1 MILTRAGRGAR
12 GVLASARKLAQWL
25 SPPCC
30 LLCKEPHHRQQAI
43 CIACE
48 KALPRNISACGQCGL
63 PTVAGITSILA
74 TAPFCECCVTC
85 QRRPPPFQKT
95 LAPFLMRTGIRDL
108 IHLWKFQGQPHL
120 TPLLAELFASA
131 LPTESLQAAQPS
143 AVLIPVPTQWHRQ
156 VIRGFDHTWLLAQA
170 LRWQLLSHHEIVRW
184 LKSNRYRK
192 PQHRLNRRTRIQ
204 GEHDRFVAHPKVAGR
219 HVILIDDVM
228 TTAATARSA
237 AAACAAAGAE
247 SITVWCLART
257 PRPEGRHTDAV
268 R

>member
-1 MILTRAGRGAR
+1 MILTRAGGGAR
-12 GVLASARKLAQWL
+12 GLLASARKLAQWL

-30 LLCKEPHHRQQAI
+30 LLCKERHHRQQAI
-43 CIACE
+43 CISCE
-48 KALPRNISACGQCGL
+48 KALPRNISACRQCGL
-63 PTVAGITSILA
+63 PLVAGITPSPA
-74 TAPFCECCVTC
+74 KAPRCECCVNC

-95 LAPFLMRTGIRDL
+95 LAPFLMHTGMRDL
-108 IHLWKFQGQPHL
+108 IHLWKFQSQPHL

-131 LPTESLQAAQPS
+131 PPTESLQVAQPS

-156 VIRGFDHTWLLAQA
+156 IIRGFDHTWLLAQA
-170 LRWQLLSHHEIVRW
+170 LRWQLLSQPEIRRW
-184 LKSNRYRK
+184 LKSTRYRK

-204 GEHDRFVAHPKVAGR
+204 GGHDRFVAHPKVAGR
-219 HVILIDDVM
+219 QVILIDDVM

-257 PRPEGRHTDAV
+257 PRPEDKDTDAV